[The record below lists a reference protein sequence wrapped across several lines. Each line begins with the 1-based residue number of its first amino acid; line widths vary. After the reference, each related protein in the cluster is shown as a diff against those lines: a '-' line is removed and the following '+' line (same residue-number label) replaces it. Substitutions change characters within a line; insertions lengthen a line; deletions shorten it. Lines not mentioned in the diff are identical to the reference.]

1 LNRNRLDREVV
12 EAATLHRY
20 CGLGVVVPRQ
30 MEHSEV
36 CEPAQSYLLG
46 AGFSRAGGRSRSF
59 ASLRMTNLPDLRMT
73 NLPDLRMTNLPDLR
87 MTNLP
92 NLRMTNLLNSRVT
105 NPRGLRCLFWLFL
118 APKFLKVNINERG
131 LYEA

>member
-1 LNRNRLDREVV
+1 MTRTATATLLASSASASKRHSTLNRNRLDREVV

-46 AGFSRAGGRSRSF
+46 AGFSRAGGRNRSF

-73 NLPDLRMTNLPDLR
+73 NL
-87 MTNLP
+87 
-92 NLRMTNLLNSRVT
+92 LNSRIT
-105 NPRGLRCLFWLFL
+105 NPRRLRCL
-118 APKFLKVNINERG
+118 
-131 LYEA
+131 